1 MKKILI
7 LFLSFFVFINSSYT
21 TEITASGN
29 SPCDNN
35 TLNKYTGTANIEINW
50 EPNTINLNWYDGDT
64 KLTVTN
70 NAQSCVYD
78 GNITVPPQPTKPG
91 YTFNGWKVIRV
102 PGGFTE
108 LEYIESTGTQWID
121 SGITPKNTI
130 GLQIKFRRLYSG
142 DQVVIGS
149 RSGDNEES
157 RIWINWANGTYL
169 CFGEENYQDGFL
181 ADSVYD
187 GNADVIARLNYM
199 NDRQRSWGNYSGTIN
214 STLQPA
220 PTMPIYLFAANN
232 RGNPNWTFVG
242 RIYYVNI
249 TDNKDLVFNG
259 IPARRNSDNV
269 VGMYDSISGQFF
281 TNAGTGTFI
290 AGPAVQ

>member
-29 SPCDNN
+29 SPCDNT
-35 TLNKYTGTANIEINW
+35 TLNKYTGTANIEIDW
-50 EPNTINLNWYDGDT
+50 EPNTINLNWYNGDE
-64 KLTVTN
+64 KLTVSN
-70 NAQSCVYD
+70 AAQSCVYD
-78 GNITVPPQPTKPG
+78 GNISVPPAPPQKLG

-108 LEYIESTGTQWID
+108 LQYIESTGTQYINT
-121 SGITPKNTI
+121 GITPKNTI
-130 GLQIKFRRLYSG
+130 GLQIKFRRYTYG
-142 DQVVIGS
+142 DEVVIGS
-149 RSGDNEES
+149 ASGNNGGS
-157 RIWINWANGTYL
+157 RIWLNWADGAYF
-169 CFGEENYQDGFL
+169 CFGEQNYTTGRL
-181 ADSVYD
+181 
-187 GNADVIARLNYM
+187 GNAIDNQDIIGRINYM

-232 RGNPNWTFVG
+232 RGNPNWFFIG

-269 VGMYDSISGQFF
+269 LGFYDTISGQFF
-281 TNAGTGTFI
+281 TNDGTGTFI
-290 AGPAVQ
+290 AGPTVQ